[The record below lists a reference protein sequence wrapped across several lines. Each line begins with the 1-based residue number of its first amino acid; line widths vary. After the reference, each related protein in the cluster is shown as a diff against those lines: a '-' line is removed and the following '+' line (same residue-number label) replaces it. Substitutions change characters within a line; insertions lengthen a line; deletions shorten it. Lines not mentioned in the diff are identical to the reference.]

1 MAEGTILENSL
12 VGGNQLV
19 STEASQAAGE
29 LRFPLPSRTILSEYS
44 SLIISTFGVTVPIFL
59 AGIQLWNS
67 EIIKYSGAVQWLAY
81 SGLACGSFTIGLMA
95 NWFAFRSIART
106 RSTARRATENYKILR
121 GRLSP
126 VLTEGLDDLLQ
137 NRLEHLGACVGDS
150 MPQGLHLYVFA
161 YVDDGYQVVASTID
175 RNHPV
180 RRMEL
185 SPNEGV
191 IGFAAERGVPVIA
204 RSLQAAEDPG
214 LVLSL
219 SGEEI
224 VVQPELQFDNLQKCD
239 PHQKW
244 ILSYPVFDRD
254 PVKPWKNEVLGAL
267 TVDIRAESGRE
278 LFLRDDFQDEVR
290 YLAAEIATY
299 LSSLIILWRGDS
311 DE

>member
-1 MAEGTILENSL
+1 MVE
-12 VGGNQLV
+12 GNQLAPAET
-19 STEASQAAGE
+19 SRAAGG
-29 LRFPLPSRTILSEYS
+29 LKLPLPSGIVLREYS
-44 SLIISTFGVTVPIFL
+44 SLIVSTVGVTVPIFL
-59 AGIQLWNS
+59 AGMQLWHS
-67 EIIKYSGAVQWLAY
+67 EIAQHPGSVQWLAY
-81 SGLACGSFTIGLMA
+81 SGLACCSFTIGLMA
-95 NWFAFRSIART
+95 NWLTFRSIART
-106 RSTARRATENYKILR
+106 SSAARTAIENHKVLR

-126 VLTEGLDDLLQ
+126 VLTEGLDDLLK
-137 NRLEHLGACVGDS
+137 NRLEHLGACFGES

-185 SPNEGV
+185 SLNEGV
-191 IGFAAERGVPVIA
+191 IGFAAERGVPVVA
-204 RSLQAAEDPG
+204 RSLQAEEDPG

-224 VVQPELQFDNLQKCD
+224 GVQPDLQFENLQKCD

-254 PVKPWKNEVLGAL
+254 PVKPWRNEVLGAL
-267 TVDIRAESGRE
+267 TVDIRAESGRD
-278 LFLRDDFQDEVR
+278 LFLREDFQDEVR

-299 LSSLIILWRGDS
+299 LSTLIILWRGDS